1 MKGNGKG
8 NGYIGKISN
17 AGTQVVQAPFQPP
30 KTNHGTV
37 KRGDDLRTGKGK

>member
-1 MKGNGKG
+1 MKDSGKG
-8 NGYIGKISN
+8 KGYIGKISN